1 MVVQLGVALSG
12 LGHDAIVATMREG
25 WMTERARAAGL
36 EVWIVPQ
43 RPGVDLAWVWRLA
56 RRLRRERIDVLHT
69 HEFAMNVFGGA
80 AAILAG
86 VRALSTLHGKHWI
99 ADRRRRA
106 LAYRVLRRAGIPIVA
121 VSENLAGFVSSKI
134 GVPRDRLILVHNGI
148 ALPVVEAASS
158 RAEAR
163 AVLGIPPDG
172 PLFVAVGNLYPVKDH
187 ATLLRAVARLPRALE
202 NNRTRRSF
210 DSIHPERP
218 RCGRENRWGRG
229 CAKTPERRTPRD

>member
-1 MVVQLGVALSG
+1 MVVQLGGALSER
-12 LGHDAIVATMREG
+12 GHDAIVATMRED

-80 AAILAG
+80 AAILAR

-121 VSENLAGFVSSKI
+121 VSENLAGFLSSKL
-134 GVPRDRLILVHNGI
+134 GVPRDRLILVRNGI
-148 ALPVVEAASS
+148 PLPAVETAPS

-172 PLFVAVGNLYPVKDH
+172 SLFCAVGNLYPVKDH
-187 ATLLRAVARLPRALE
+187 ATLLRAMARSL
-202 NNRTRRSF
+202 RSCLAAG
-210 DSIHPERP
+210 P
-218 RCGRENRWGRG
+218 
-229 CAKTPERRTPRD
+229 